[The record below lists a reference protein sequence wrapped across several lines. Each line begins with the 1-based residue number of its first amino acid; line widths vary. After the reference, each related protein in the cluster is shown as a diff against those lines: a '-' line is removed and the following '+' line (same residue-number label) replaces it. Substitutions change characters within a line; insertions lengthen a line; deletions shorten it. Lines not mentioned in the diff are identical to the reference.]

1 MKTLIYVPVIHT
13 SADLGSIAKDVTK
26 RGIAD
31 LGEKFWEEHIKT
43 VDSFWDTIS
52 RYFDSI
58 DVCGMKIYQ
67 DGMVAEGEVGEEI
80 VREIARAGSK
90 NHEIILRLLKRGA
103 LLVKT
108 EEFNLVKMERD
119 TLIAITQAKSILR
132 KLTAFAKYEF
142 TKNSR
147 LRKRDKYIVKRIN
160 ETLEHGETGIL
171 FIGAYHN
178 IKNELSKSVRII
190 ETKNTEKVREYQR
203 LLPFHSKNTERFK
216 ELSEY
221 LVSEIDQK

>member
-13 SADLGSIAKDVTK
+13 SADLGSIAEDVTK

-31 LGEKFWEEHIKT
+31 LGEKFWEEHIRT
-43 VDSFWDTIS
+43 VDGFWDTIS
-52 RYFDSI
+52 RHFDSI
-58 DVCGMKIYQ
+58 AVCGMKIYQ
-67 DGMVAEGEVGEEI
+67 DGMVVEGEVGEEI
-80 VREIARAGSK
+80 VHEIARAGSK

-108 EEFNLVKMERD
+108 EEFKLVKMERD
-119 TLIAITQAKSILR
+119 ILLAITQAKSILR
-132 KLTAFAKYEF
+132 KLTAFVKYEF

-147 LRKRDKYIVKRIN
+147 LKKRDKYIVKRIS
-160 ETLEHGETGIL
+160 ETLEHGETGTL

-178 IKNELSKSVRII
+178 IKDELSKSFRII
-190 ETKNTEKVREYQR
+190 EIKNTEKVREYQR
-203 LLPFHSKNTERFK
+203 LLPFYDKHKKRFE

-221 LVSEIDQK
+221 LVSEIK

>member
-1 MKTLIYVPVIHT
+1 
-13 SADLGSIAKDVTK
+13 
-26 RGIAD
+26 
-31 LGEKFWEEHIKT
+31 
-43 VDSFWDTIS
+43 
-52 RYFDSI
+52 
-58 DVCGMKIYQ
+58 
-67 DGMVAEGEVGEEI
+67 MVAEGEVGEEI

-119 TLIAITQAKSILR
+119 TLIAITQAKSILQ

-142 TKNSR
+142 TKNSH

-178 IKNELSKSVRII
+178 IKNELSKSVRIS

-221 LVSEIDQK
+221 LVSEIN

>member
-26 RGIAD
+26 RGIAS

-43 VDSFWDTIS
+43 VDGFWDTIS
-52 RYFDSI
+52 RHFDSI
-58 DVCGMKIYQ
+58 AVCDMKIYQ
-67 DGMVAEGEVGEEI
+67 DGMVVEGEAGEEI
-80 VREIARAGSK
+80 VREIAKAGSK

-103 LLVKT
+103 RLVKT
-108 EEFNLVKMERD
+108 EEFKLVKMERD
-119 TLIAITQAKSILR
+119 VLLAITQAKSILR
-132 KLTAFAKYEF
+132 KLIAFAKYEF

-147 LRKRDKYIVKRIN
+147 LEKRDKYIIERIN
-160 ETLEHGETGIL
+160 KTLEHGETGIL

-178 IKNELSKSVRII
+178 IKDELPKSFRII
-190 ETKNTEKVREYQR
+190 EIKNTEKVREYQR
-203 LLPFHSKNTERFK
+203 LLPFHNRYKKKFK

-221 LVSEIDQK
+221 LVSETN